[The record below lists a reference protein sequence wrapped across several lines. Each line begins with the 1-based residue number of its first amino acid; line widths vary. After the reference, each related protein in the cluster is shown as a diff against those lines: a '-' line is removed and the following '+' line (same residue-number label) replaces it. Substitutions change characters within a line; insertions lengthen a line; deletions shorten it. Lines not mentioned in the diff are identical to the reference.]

1 MFKKISKLQNKICDL
16 WSSIFSFFEP
26 FQRHPCKTSIERVGM
41 HVFHSSKSLLTRSTD
56 EQYLQTRYMAVNYLV
71 TFDDITQTLSPSSYE
86 SSISLAEELL
96 VVKHNLRGLSWKNMN
111 TSLHWWNTR
120 WAFTQK
126 SDIFTCERL
135 PLLCCIS
142 TLTCNVK

>member
-1 MFKKISKLQNKICDL
+1 MICDPP
-16 WSSIFSFFEP
+16 FFP
-26 FQRHPCKTSIERVGM
+26 FVNRSRDTPVKPSIERVGM
-41 HVFHSSKSLLTRSTD
+41 HVFHSSKILLTRLTD

-111 TSLHWWNTR
+111 TSLH
-120 WAFTQK
+120 
-126 SDIFTCERL
+126 
-135 PLLCCIS
+135 
-142 TLTCNVK
+142 